1 MTPASLRRAWSRH
14 GTDMLLVAPFFAL
27 FALFVAWPVLRSAW
41 LSFTEYH
48 ATAAPV
54 WIGTRNYADLF
65 GDERFWQALRNTF
78 TYMASVS
85 VIAVVLGLVL
95 ALAFGSQSRLHQL
108 VRLAFL
114 LPSVAGG
121 VGAISAW
128 KWMAN
133 SEPYGLFNSVRAWFG
148 LEPARFLGDPVWSM
162 VILVMIG
169 VWSVVGYNMVLF
181 VAGMRAIPLH
191 LYEAATLDGATRWQR
206 FWHVT
211 LPMLRP
217 TLLYVLVTGM
227 IASFQVFY
235 EPYLM
240 FGTVDNIGG
249 PLDSALMLVTYLF
262 DYGFRQLDLGLASAA
277 AWVLTTIL
285 FGLTWLNMRIG
296 GASEGQR

>member
-14 GTDMLLVAPFFAL
+14 GADMLLVAPFFAL

-48 ATAAPV
+48 ATAAPAWV
-54 WIGTRNYADLF
+54 GTRNYAELF

-114 LPSVAGG
+114 MPSVAGG

-181 VAGMRAIPLH
+181 VAGMRAIPSH
-191 LYEAATLDGATRWQR
+191 LYEAARLDGASRWPR
-206 FWHVT
+206 RGHVT

-296 GASEGQR
+296 GASERHA